1 MPFSGRDF
9 LSRVAKDLPSESKL
23 GTEGWDVHNFGHGL
37 VRAWCTGIHPLILA
51 VIPAVLQEALVPR
64 QPKCVSAGLES
75 AMEVRSSAPRR
86 FSRALVPFPRVFAA
100 EVVAADSDAADS
112 KVLVKDQRLPS
123 YIPEPRYQES
133 GWERLRE
140 LFVKE

>member
-1 MPFSGRDF
+1 MPR
-9 LSRVAKDLPSESKL
+9 E
-23 GTEGWDVHNFGHGL
+23 
-37 VRAWCTGIHPLILA
+37 
-51 VIPAVLQEALVPR
+51 
-64 QPKCVSAGLES
+64 PKRVSAGLET
-75 AMEVRSSAPRR
+75 AMEVRSSVPRR

-123 YIPEPRYQES
+123 YIPEPHYQES